1 MLHHRSPAGVR
12 RNGVRVRLPRL
23 LLRRI
28 STQLYLLTLVA
39 AVLVPLL
46 AFGAFLLTRYA
57 ATERA
62 RFERDASQIA
72 RQVALVLDGELA
84 GLAALLKGL
93 SVSSALERG
102 DLVEFY
108 VEARRLVDGR
118 DELVVLRDLDTSQ
131 LLNTQLAFG
140 ISLPPARP
148 LSPGERD
155 AFEWW
160 PNCSVWRISE
170 PDLRRAKGRCR
181 PPGRSGRRD
190 RPRPSDHRAD
200 LPFPGRAAI
209 SRSAGLDRGR
219 RRSERHVRYA
229 LRPA

>member
-1 MLHHRSPAGVR
+1 MLHHPLAGRRADGTEFACVYPASCCGE
-12 RNGVRVRLPRL
+12 
-23 LLRRI
+23 I

-39 AVLVPLL
+39 AVVIPLL

-72 RQVALVLDGELA
+72 RQVALVLDAELA

-102 DLVEFY
+102 DLAQFY
-108 VEARRLVDGR
+108 VEARRLVDRR

-140 ISLPPARP
+140 TTLPPARP

-155 AFEWW
+155 AFE
-160 PNCSVWRISE
+160 SGRTVVSDVYQS
-170 PDLRRAKGRCR
+170 PDLRRAEGRCS
-181 PPGRSGRRD
+181 PPGR
-190 RPRPSDHRAD
+190 
-200 LPFPGRAAI
+200 
-209 SRSAGLDRGR
+209 
-219 RRSERHVRYA
+219 
-229 LRPA
+229 